1 MLKKYLHEPLLHFL
15 LIGTLFFAFY
25 YWNDNDIPPGNN
37 TIVLTQVEITQLTNR
52 WEKKHLRPPSAK
64 EKQEFIDKAI
74 YTKVMYTEA
83 LKMGLDKND
92 LIIRRRLTQ
101 KMEFVSS
108 DMAQLV
114 EPSDEELLAY
124 LQEHATQFMDSPK
137 ISFLQ
142 IYIDPNKHRGTLEKD
157 LDEMLKL
164 LRHEDLNSTFE
175 KFVDAF
181 ILPLKNT
188 HLSKEE
194 VARDFGKIFSKTLFT
209 LEENSWHKA
218 IKSGYGLHFV
228 FIENKEE
235 GKLPDLEKVRTIL
248 HNEWM
253 TQQREKTNK
262 LFYENLKK
270 SYTIKIEESLK

>member
-1 MLKKYLHEPLLHFL
+1 LLKKYLHEPLLHFL
-15 LIGTLFFAFY
+15 LISACIFAFY
-25 YWNDNDIPPGNN
+25 SLNNNDTPLDDR
-37 TIVLTQVEITQLTNR
+37 TIVLTQTEITQLTKR
-52 WEKKHLRPPSAK
+52 WQKKHLRPPSVK

-83 LKMGLDKND
+83 LKMGLEKND
-92 LIIRRRLTQ
+92 LIIRRRLAQ

-114 EPSDEELLAY
+114 EPTDEDLLAY
-124 LQEHATQFMDSPK
+124 LEAHATQFITSPK

-164 LRHEDLNSTFE
+164 LRAKDANTTVE

-181 ILPLKNT
+181 IFPIKNSN
-188 HLSKEE
+188 LSKEA
-194 VARDFGKIFSKTLFT
+194 VARDFGKVFAKTLFT

-228 FIENKEE
+228 FIQNKEE
-235 GKLPDLEKVRTIL
+235 GKLPDLEKVRTVL

-270 SYTIKIEESLK
+270 SYTIEIEESLK